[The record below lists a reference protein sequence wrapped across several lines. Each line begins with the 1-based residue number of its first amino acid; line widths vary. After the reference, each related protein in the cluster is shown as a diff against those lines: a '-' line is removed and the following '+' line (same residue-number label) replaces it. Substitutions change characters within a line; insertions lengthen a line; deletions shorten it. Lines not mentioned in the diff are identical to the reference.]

1 MINLGNSE
9 FDNYIAEEIQK
20 YNGVSMPLKT
30 GMLRRLL
37 VTRVGCK
44 RLHPN
49 PNDEFSRP
57 EIGPSYRIISDYE
70 KKFLHYG
77 CPSDFCVM
85 GLDPIVVERMHPDGY
100 MILNGHHRWAAAIR
114 LGYIKIPIKI
124 VNFTHEEDIKEILAH
139 SVHDKR
145 VTLDLDEVVFC
156 PEGNEMTA
164 QGEKALSFPFNRF
177 YKERLRVGIPALF
190 RFFEKNGYDIWVYSS
205 KFYSTDYIKSLF
217 NRYHVKVTGIV
228 TGTEKRRNKEFRA
241 KHDKLIKEKYKHTL
255 HVDSDTVLKIYSK
268 TGEFEEYDIESK
280 NTWSKNVMDIVGA
293 AK

>member
-30 GMLRRLL
+30 GILRRLL

-100 MILNGHHRWAAAIR
+100 MILNGHHRWAAVRIQ
-114 LGYIKIPIKI
+114 
-124 VNFTHEEDIKEILAH
+124 H
-139 SVHDKR
+139 
-145 VTLDLDEVVFC
+145 
-156 PEGNEMTA
+156 
-164 QGEKALSFPFNRF
+164 LSSR
-177 YKERLRVGIPALF
+177 
-190 RFFEKNGYDIWVYSS
+190 
-205 KFYSTDYIKSLF
+205 
-217 NRYHVKVTGIV
+217 
-228 TGTEKRRNKEFRA
+228 
-241 KHDKLIKEKYKHTL
+241 
-255 HVDSDTVLKIYSK
+255 
-268 TGEFEEYDIESK
+268 
-280 NTWSKNVMDIVGA
+280 GA
-293 AK
+293 G